1 MDDNR
6 SMNCD
11 RIVLLK
17 RNPHIQIHS
26 SVFLFPLRQL
36 THYLTN
42 QNPFAVEEGC
52 EEDQQQEGVVRQAEP
67 EVVDVDKG
75 AGGVQREGEGEPA
88 ENGRDGIGHAV
99 VALAYEVAE
108 EDAGAVA
115 GEAAPGAGHVADAR
129 DEEDVDEDKHGAA
142 DGAHDGAP
150 VGFGGELVPE
160 GEVEVD
166 AHENFRHHD
175 DGHSAEAVPV
185 VALDDV
191 AEEVHVADDDHER
204 QEGEHDEVFHD
215 KCLAFFALLALP
227 SGKHKGL
234 ISVAEGL
241 GDHCHNHG
249 DFDAGAVDAELFVHV
264 GAGIEEGEEDFV
276 EHLVE
281 DAHDTED
288 EQGPG
293 VLKHALQQLEI
304 ENRESEIFEF
314 APEAEG
320 HQGGAEEV
328 DIEDVA
334 DVVLLVV
341 PLHEGEVLALG
352 GHEEDEEVEPDVED
366 DKGEFECGEFP
377 GFVFETQACEEDGL
391 EGVERHDDGHD
402 GDVLGV
408 GLIAH
413 GGGNGAEEEEDG
425 EDEEEA
431 DGAYRGEGC
440 GEDLPAVGALLVGEV
455 EEGGLHAEGEDD
467 QEEGRV
473 GVDVG
478 HHAIAAGGGGDVVG
492 VEGHEKVVQETPHD
506 AAKAVDDRVGKEF
519 FQ

>member
-1 MDDNR
+1 MAV
-6 SMNCD
+6 
-11 RIVLLK
+11 ILLSLQK
-17 RNPHIQIHS
+17 F
-26 SVFLFPLRQL
+26 V
-36 THYLTN
+36 HYPAD
-42 QNPFAVEEGC
+42 QGAFAVEEGC
-52 EEDQQQEGVVRQAEP
+52 EEDRQQEGVVGQAEP
-67 EVVDVDKG
+67 EVVDMDKG
-75 AGGVQREGEGEPA
+75 AGGIQREGEGEPA
-88 ENGRDGIGHAV
+88 EDGGDGIGHAV
-99 VALAYEVAE
+99 VALADEVAE

-129 DEEDVDEDKHGAA
+129 DEEDVDKDEHGAT
-142 DGAHDGAP
+142 DGAHDSAP

-175 DGHSAEAVPV
+175 DGHGTEAVPV

-204 QEGEHDEVFHD
+204 QKGEHDEVFHY

-234 ISVAEGL
+234 ISIAESL

-293 VLKHALQQLEI
+293 VAEHALKQLKI
-304 ENRESEIFEF
+304 EDGESEILEF

-320 HQGGAEEV
+320 HQGGAQEV

-352 GHEEDEEVEPDVED
+352 GHEEDEKVEPDVED

-391 EGVERHDDGHD
+391 EGVERHDDSHD

-431 DGAYRGEGC
+431 DGAYGGEGC

-455 EEGGLHAEGEDD
+455 EDGGLHAEGEDD
-467 QEEGRV
+467 QE
-473 GVDVG
+473 
-478 HHAIAAGGGGDVVG
+478 
-492 VEGHEKVVQETPHD
+492 
-506 AAKAVDDRVGKEF
+506 
-519 FQ
+519 